1 VPPNVKFE
9 IDDANLEWTWSDN
22 SFDFIHIRFL
32 VGAIKDWGSLYRE
45 AFRCCKPGGW
55 LESHEP
61 SLQFRSGSDLITE
74 DSPMGQWNKVFEES
88 VKVTGRTFRLV
99 DEDQQKKLME
109 EAGFVDIVVKDIQ
122 VPFGD
127 WPKDQK
133 KKELGM
139 FTKVAIL
146 SDLEGKFGLISGQSL
161 DVYGTHAN
169 GTFRIRFLHM
179 ERSHGLVP
187 ARDHGVHGP
196 SQAPDQRP
204 KSPSM
209 VFASRSIWEKARDS
223 LVARLQC

>member
-1 VPPNVKFE
+1 MIGTELSPIQPSWVPPNVKFE

-22 SFDFIHIRFL
+22 SFDFIHVRFL

-61 SLQFRSGSDLITE
+61 SLQFRSGSGLITE
-74 DSPMGQWNKVFEES
+74 ESPMGQWNKVFEES

-127 WPKDQK
+127 WPKDRK
-133 KKELGM
+133 EKELGM

-146 SDLEGKFGLISGQSL
+146 SDLEGKSG
-161 DVYGTHAN
+161 
-169 GTFRIRFLHM
+169 FI
-179 ERSHGLVP
+179 LVNHLTYI
-187 ARDHGVHGP
+187 AL
-196 SQAPDQRP
+196 
-204 KSPSM
+204 M
-209 VFASRSIWEKARDS
+209 
-223 LVARLQC
+223 LT